1 MKTNS
6 SRSFRPKSLVPR
18 GGISDRIRPFL
29 KTAAV
34 CYEAG
39 CWLIDGRAIASARAT
54 IGITGRHIERRG
66 VGGQAAQRL
75 LLASPGSANFLVKRR
90 GRGERAPSLEE
101 RRWSGRGE
109 GGSLENRFCR
119 RISKD
124 WRGGVVGVKGLRESS
139 SVNYLYQSLEI
150 HSSKEDDFIV

>member
-1 MKTNS
+1 MA
-6 SRSFRPKSLVPR
+6 R
-18 GGISDRIRPFL
+18 GFF
-29 KTAAV
+29 KKEV

-54 IGITGRHIERRG
+54 IGITGRVSSDEGWGDRR
-66 VGGQAAQRL
+66 RR
-75 LLASPGSANFLVKRR
+75 ASSPCFSSNFLVKRR
-90 GRGERAPSLEE
+90 GRGERARSLEE
-101 RRWSGRGE
+101 RRWRGRGTGGGGE
-109 GGSLENRFCR
+109 REAGSLENRFCR

>member
-1 MKTNS
+1 MVD
-6 SRSFRPKSLVPR
+6 RWPRYRERPSNDRHNRPAYRASR
-18 GGISDRIRPFL
+18 GG
-29 KTAAV
+29 
-34 CYEAG
+34 G
-39 CWLIDGRAIASARAT
+39 
-54 IGITGRHIERRG
+54 TGGAE
-66 VGGQAAQRL
+66 
-75 LLASPGSANFLVKRR
+75 ASPCFSGLGEFSCQKKRAR
-90 GRGERAPSLEE
+90 RARSVSRRKEVERE
-101 RRWSGRGE
+101 GGGE